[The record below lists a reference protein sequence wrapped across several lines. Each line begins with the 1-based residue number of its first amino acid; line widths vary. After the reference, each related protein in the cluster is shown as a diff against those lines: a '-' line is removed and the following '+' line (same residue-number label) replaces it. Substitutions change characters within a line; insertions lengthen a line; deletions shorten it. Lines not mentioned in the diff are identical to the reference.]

1 MTWNT
6 EFTGDIAYVTNSE
19 TPGIR
24 YEVTP
29 DSDVRDPIT
38 ESGAPVEH
46 YVVRAGYHSK
56 SDTPNGF
63 MSEAFSRFNDMFDDA
78 LDVTRRYARIFHG
91 YTEDESNN
99 RIALVSTSGYSQ
111 GDWAELF
118 VHVAE
123 GGYGTAESWAN
134 EWAMYAR
141 GDVYGVTLQSLSTCD
156 SCECEG
162 WEDGDSL
169 WGIFAEDAEEAAR
182 LYARDYA

>member
-6 EFTGDIAYVTNSE
+6 VFEGTNTIVTNSE
-19 TPGIR
+19 TPGVR
-24 YEVTP
+24 YEVCQD
-29 DSDVRDPIT
+29 DSVSDPID

-46 YVVRAGYHSK
+46 YVVRSGYGSVT
-56 SDTPNGF
+56 DTPDGF
-63 MSEAFSRFNDMFDDA
+63 MSEAFSRFNDVFDNA
-78 LDVTRRYARIFHG
+78 IDVTRRYARIFHN
-91 YTEDESNN
+91 YTEDDASR
-99 RIALVSTSGYSQ
+99 RIGLVSSQGYSQ

-118 VHVAE
+118 VHVSE
-123 GGYGTAESWAN
+123 DGYGTAESWAN

-156 SCECEG
+156 SCECED

-169 WGIFAEDAEEAAR
+169 WGIYAEDAEEAAR